1 MTEFTI
7 IKKISCNNSLKCSDN
22 IRTKLEEKFNIKLMA
37 RDEKDSVN
45 GFISI
50 VHEENNHTILIG
62 LYDKNEEPSSKHQ
75 TTFKKLSKFPTQKQC
90 EDCLK

>member
-22 IRTKLEEKFNIKLMA
+22 IRTKLEEKFNFKLMA
-37 RDEKDSVN
+37 RNETDDNVN

-50 VHEENNHTILIG
+50 LHEPNNHTILIS
-62 LYDKNEEPSSKHQ
+62 LYDKNEEPSSEHQ
-75 TTFKKLSKFPTQKQC
+75 TTFKKLSKFPTESEIK
-90 EDCLK
+90 KII